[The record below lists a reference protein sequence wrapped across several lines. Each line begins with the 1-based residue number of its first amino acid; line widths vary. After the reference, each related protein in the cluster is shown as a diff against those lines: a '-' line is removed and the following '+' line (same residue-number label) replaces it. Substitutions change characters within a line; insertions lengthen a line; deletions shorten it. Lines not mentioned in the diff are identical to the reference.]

1 MPRQLTTLSFLVLL
15 LIAMPGATFGQDDP
29 NLVALWTFDEG
40 SGNAVLDSSGF
51 GNHGTLFDNVTWAPG
66 MYGAALQ
73 LDGDAGHVEVP
84 FSDSL
89 ALLNQGDFTIAAWM
103 RLNEVP
109 LPTNRIVLQQ
119 GDLNGT
125 GRTLLFVYTDNEV
138 RTYAGGA
145 PTGAGVGVEAGV
157 WIHAAVVVTEQG
169 VTDLIQMYVN
179 GEPAGVPNDQLG
191 MEDSQGTYFI
201 GSHKNLNNVWDGL
214 IDDLRI
220 YNRALSAEEIRAMV
234 PPQVKAREPDPADGD
249 VTVVMPLFKWSAGDT
264 AMLHDVYLGTD
275 PNLGPDDLVQSR
287 MPVMLYYHAPGL
299 IPGTTYYW
307 RVDEIEAD
315 MTTVHTGDVWTFVA
329 MPSMAYLP
337 DPADGSNE
345 ASPDPNM
352 TLTWWAGKD
361 AIEHHVYF
369 SDSLAAVN
377 DGTAAADKGAQQET
391 TFTPGPLDP
400 LASYFWRVDELA
412 ANGTV
417 ETGSVWTFTT
427 FRPEENFEGYT
438 DEEGSRIYEAWADGW
453 VNDTGSLV
461 GYLEAPFAEQTIV
474 HSGTQSMPLDYN
486 NVNAPHYSEAS
497 LTWGSPRDWTA
508 GGADTL
514 VLYVSGNWQNGAEPL
529 YVGVEDTGSRIA
541 VVVHP
546 EPMVATNPQW
556 QRWAIPLSEFS
567 AAGVNLRTVETIYI
581 GLGDRD
587 APKAGGAGLLFIDD
601 IRLIVAG
608 STTE

>member
-1 MPRQLTTLSFLVLL
+1 MSKQRILLSCSALL
-15 LIAMPGATFGQDDP
+15 LIAMSSAALAQEDP
-29 NLVALWTFDEG
+29 SLVGWWSFDEG
-40 SGNAVLDSSGF
+40 PGPVAYDGSGNGNDGTLTGGVTWVAQETGGALDFDGSSGHVLIPF
-51 GNHGTLFDNVTWAPG
+51 SESLRLMNV
-66 MYGAALQ
+66 
-73 LDGDAGHVEVP
+73 GDYTVTAWFRPDEVP
-84 FSDSL
+84 TE
-89 ALLNQGDFTIAAWM
+89 NK
-103 RLNEVP
+103 E
-109 LPTNRIVLQQ
+109 VLQQ
-119 GDLNGT
+119 GDGNGT
-125 GRTLLFVYTDNEV
+125 GRTWLFV
-138 RTYAGGA
+138 AG
-145 PTGAGVGVEAGV
+145 TGEIRAYVGGGTTASGIFVEAEV
-157 WIHAAVVVTEQG
+157 WYHAAAVVTEQG
-169 VTDLIQMYVN
+169 ATDAVQVYVN
-179 GEPAGVPNDQLG
+179 GQPAGDPGAYG
-191 MEDSQGTYFI
+191 MEDSEGPYFI
-201 GSHKNLNNVWDGL
+201 GCHKDITNLWDGL
-214 IDDLRI
+214 IDDVRL
-220 YNRALSAEEIRAMV
+220 YNRALSADEIKAMV
-234 PPQVKAREPDPADGD
+234 PPKVKAREPDPADGD
-249 VTVVMPLFKWSAGDT
+249 VTVVMPLFKWAAGDT

-275 PNLGPDDLVQSR
+275 PNLGPDDLVQAR
-287 MPVMLYYHAPGL
+287 MPMTLYYHAPGL
-299 IPGTTYYW
+299 TPGTTYYW

-329 MPSMAYLP
+329 KPSTAYLP

-497 LTWGSPRDWTA
+497 LTWDSARDWTA

-556 QRWAIPLSEFS
+556 QRWPIPLSEFS

-587 APKAGGAGLLFIDD
+587 APKAGGAGLLFVDD
-601 IRLIVAG
+601 IRLTKPATIAN
-608 STTE
+608 E